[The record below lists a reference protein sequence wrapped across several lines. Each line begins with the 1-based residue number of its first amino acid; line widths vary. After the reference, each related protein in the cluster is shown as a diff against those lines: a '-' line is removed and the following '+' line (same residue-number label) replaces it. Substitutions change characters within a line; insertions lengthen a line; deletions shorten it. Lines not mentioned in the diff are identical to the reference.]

1 MAVQKRE
8 YGRTCASEGKETE
21 KGEAELP
28 EREMKKEFINF
39 SWTMEAIFARIG
51 IHSWEVARLF

>member
-28 EREMKKEFINF
+28 EGGMKTEFIKS
-39 SWTMEAIFARIG
+39 SWTVEAIIARIG
-51 IHSWEVARLF
+51 ILSWEVARLF

>member
-1 MAVQKRE
+1 
-8 YGRTCASEGKETE
+8 
-21 KGEAELP
+21 LP